1 MDVHLKRLASASMA
15 AERAEEALGE
25 GATVTATEALDE
37 ARAELQTLREGW
49 PSMTAAERAIVG
61 RTALPVRERVD
72 ALAGRLPKVSA
83 LTQAA
88 PEHDPEEDADPEAA

>member
-1 MDVHLKRLASASMA
+1 MDAHLKRLAAASMA

-25 GATVTATEALDE
+25 GATVTATDALDE
-37 ARAELQTLREGW
+37 ARLELQALREGW
-49 PSMTAAERAIVG
+49 PAMNATERSIVG
-61 RTALPVRERVD
+61 RTAKPVRERID
-72 ALAGRLPKVSA
+72 ALAGRLPRVSA

>member
-1 MDVHLKRLASASMA
+1 MDAHLKRLAAASMA

-25 GATVTATEALDE
+25 GATVTATDALDE
-37 ARAELQTLREGW
+37 ARRELALLRASW
-49 PSMTAAERAIVG
+49 PAMNAAERAIVG
-61 RTALPVRERVD
+61 RAATPVRERID
-72 ALAGRLPKVSA
+72 ALARRLPKVSA